1 MCSACFEG
9 KDTIALCSIC
19 AITEKYSLNIT
30 NTTASPSQKIAPT
43 DDEKTKSERH
53 ISCFQ
58 KKFVHLQIYKSNN
71 LIKLKL

>member
-1 MCSACFEG
+1 M
-9 KDTIALCSIC
+9 
-19 AITEKYSLNIT
+19 EKYSLKII
-30 NTTASPSQKIAPT
+30 NTAASPQQKIAPT

>member
-1 MCSACFEG
+1 M
-9 KDTIALCSIC
+9 
-19 AITEKYSLNIT
+19 EKYSLKIT
-30 NTTASPSQKIAPT
+30 NTVASPPQKIDST

>member
-9 KDTIALCSIC
+9 KDTTLLCSIC
-19 AITEKYSLNIT
+19 AIAEKYSLKIT
-30 NTTASPSQKIAPT
+30 NIAASPSQKIDST

>member
-9 KDTIALCSIC
+9 KDTTLLCSIC
-19 AITEKYSLNIT
+19 AITEKYSLKIT
-30 NTTASPSQKIAPT
+30 NTVASPSQKIDST

-58 KKFVHLQIYKSNN
+58 KKFVHLQIPTFSES
-71 LIKLKL
+71 

>member
-19 AITEKYSLNIT
+19 AITEKYSLKIT
-30 NTTASPSQKIAPT
+30 NTAASPQQKIAPT

-58 KKFVHLQIYKSNN
+58 KKFVHLQIHKSNN